1 MPDQSMSFVALEAAQ
16 DERAYG
22 GKAAQLAVASRAGL
36 PVPAG
41 VALSWRLVDAVA
53 DGDPEAMGLLE
64 GAASTLG
71 GGFLAVR
78 SSAMGEDS
86 SVASF
91 AGQHRSLLNV
101 LADRVATA
109 VAEVRQSGHSA
120 RARAY
125 RQRLGVPGAARI
137 GVVIQDMVD
146 ADVAGVLFRPN
157 PVTGADEIVIESAW
171 GLGEAV
177 ANGLVTPDLF
187 RLSLE
192 GELLERRRGVKDVQ
206 VRPAP
211 GGGTIARPVP
221 AATARAMSL
230 DDRGLADLRR
240 LATICTDVFGGSQD
254 LEWAL
259 ADRAVWLMQRRAVT
273 ATAPRGV

>member
-1 MPDQSMSFVALEAAQ
+1 MTDQSMSFVAIEAAQ

-71 GGFLAVR
+71 GFLAVR
-78 SSAMGEDS
+78 SSAVGEDS
-86 SVASF
+86 SAASF

-101 LADRVATA
+101 LADRVAAA

-120 RARAY
+120 PARAY
-125 RQRLGVPGAARI
+125 RQRLGVPETARI

-192 GELLERRRGVKDVQ
+192 GELLERRCGVKDVQ

-211 GGGTIARPVP
+211 GGGTIARPAP
-221 AATARAMSL
+221 PATAGAMSL
-230 DDRGLADLRR
+230 DDRGLADLHR

-273 ATAPRGV
+273 AAAPRGV